1 MDSAWRDGLG
11 KTFEKSLR
19 RWEGAQQLDL
29 VLTAASGFH
38 DRFDNNQVTKADGE
52 GALIRGLFRLLEA
65 LRGRATVTAIDWN
78 AYESALT
85 DGNSANNEY

>member
-1 MDSAWRDGLG
+1 MDAAWRDGLG
-11 KTFEKSLR
+11 KTFEKHLR
-19 RWEGAQQLDL
+19 RWEGGQQLDL

-38 DRFDNNQVTKADGE
+38 DRFDNNLVTKAEGE

-78 AYESALT
+78 AYESAL
-85 DGNSANNEY
+85 DDNSTNK